1 MAPPHGKRDRS
12 PRKAAVIEEEKVG
25 TPFIITGDGSRLRT
39 VRERAISEEVSKT
52 ASLIM
57 ADH

>member
-1 MAPPHGKRDRS
+1 ML
-12 PRKAAVIEEEKVG
+12 IEEEKVG
-25 TPFIITGDGSRLRT
+25 APFIIRGDGSRLRT

-52 ASLIM
+52 ASLVM